1 LLDVGSLA
9 LLEAMLLEMIIY
21 ALGQGGPVVG
31 AGRSV
36 ESSPTPTSATGTLS
50 MVAPGSATSDSTHDK
65 TSLLTKVPAWCY
77 ILDKSV
83 CPPSPDL
90 LSLEGY
96 GFAAVAFFFNRSTS
110 LLGINVRL

>member
-1 LLDVGSLA
+1 LLDVGGLA
-9 LLEAMLLEMIIY
+9 LLEPVLLELIIY
-21 ALGQGGPVVG
+21 ALAQGGPVVG

-36 ESSPTPTSATGTLS
+36 ESSPTPAFATGTFGVMAS
-50 MVAPGSATSDSTHDK
+50 GITTSDSTHK
-65 TSLLTKVPAWCY
+65 ETSLLTEVPAWCY
-77 ILDKSV
+77 ILDKDL

-90 LSLEGY
+90 LSLESY